1 MNNQSHPAP
10 RKRGRPPV
18 AERSDYKSVQLCMTV
33 PRDIAEV
40 LTAQE
45 LRRITREARHVFA
58 QFVTKAATALVE
70 RRTNTAE

>member
-1 MNNQSHPAP
+1 
-10 RKRGRPPV
+10 
-18 AERSDYKSVQLCMTV
+18 MTV

-58 QFVTKAATALVE
+58 QFINKAATALVE